1 MRGAKD
7 FEAQQ
12 HAIAEQVQDVLE
24 ARLQLKEAADAH
36 AYARSQECSAS
47 NTKSTAEKKLTT
59 AQDKLDQL
67 LKQPPT
73 A

>member
-1 MRGAKD
+1 MRGSKD

-24 ARLQLKEAADAH
+24 ARLQLKEATDTH
-36 AYARSQECSAS
+36 AIARSVETDAS
-47 NTKSTAEKKLTT
+47 NHKNKAEKKWTQ
-59 AQDKLDQL
+59 AQEKLDEL
-67 LKQPPT
+67 LKKPPT